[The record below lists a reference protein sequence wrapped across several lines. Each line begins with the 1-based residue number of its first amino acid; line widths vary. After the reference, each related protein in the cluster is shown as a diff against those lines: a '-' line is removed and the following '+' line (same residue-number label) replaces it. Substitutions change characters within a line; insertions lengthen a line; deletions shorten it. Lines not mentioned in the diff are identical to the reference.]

1 MAITA
6 ANDRAATR
14 LRLVVDNSAARAVL
28 TPILELER
36 RLAEVERLLA
46 EAGTDGPDTAGRDA
60 AGRATLLEVRTLLR
74 CELDARPFNPRL
86 ARRCEQRLRWIE
98 RQVPA
103 VATVAAAP
111 GGLLARARRVLMA
124 ILPEPM
130 ARA

>member
-6 ANDRAATR
+6 ANDRAAPR
-14 LRLVVDNSAARAVL
+14 LRLVVDNTAARAVL

-46 EAGTDGPDTAGRDA
+46 EPDTGGSDA
-60 AGRATLLEVRTLLR
+60 AGRAALLEVRALLR

-98 RQVPA
+98 RQAPA
-103 VATVAAAP
+103 VANVAAAP
-111 GGLLARARRVLMA
+111 AGLLARARRALMA